1 MHYIVF
7 NIKYAIKIKH
17 YRNKLHIAKYCK
29 YPYPGQKYKEG
40 RNQVVEKTLM
50 TGELR
55 WGHWAGSELQQD
67 QWFSGGSVPS
77 TIINKR
83 SIIRQ
88 LS

>member
-17 YRNKLHIAKYCK
+17 YKNKMHIAKYCK

-50 TGELR
+50 TGE
-55 WGHWAGSELQQD
+55 
-67 QWFSGGSVPS
+67 
-77 TIINKR
+77 
-83 SIIRQ
+83 
-88 LS
+88 

>member
-1 MHYIVF
+1 MIQYT
-7 NIKYAIKIKH
+7 
-17 YRNKLHIAKYCK
+17 
-29 YPYPGQKYKEG
+29 GQKYKEG

-50 TGELR
+50 TGELH
-55 WGHWAGSELQQD
+55 WGHRAGSELQQD